1 MKLYQ
6 IVKLWNKGLI
16 LICGPLE
23 HYLDAEEWRPLLV
36 EDVPA
41 VEAAVPARGEEDGGA
56 RRAPAA

>member
-1 MKLYQ
+1 MNL
-6 IVKLWNKGLI
+6 LNKGLI
-16 LICGPLE
+16 QYVVRPE

-56 RRAPAA
+56 RGAPAA